1 MLRNW
6 RYPVKVVHRGPA
18 FGVKDA
24 LHPNGHRGTDYNGFP
39 AGEPLFAVCDGMTVV
54 LNKGV
59 KDSAVLGNVIVLQ
72 VGTRFFGYCHLKV
85 KSPLAIGQV
94 VNHGD
99 IVGHAGNTGSAS
111 AGVHLHLTLSDSA
124 EGVFS
129 GNVED
134 ADAFLTA
141 KIAEEKKAKK

>member
-6 RYPVKVVHRGPA
+6 RYPVKTVRRGPA

-24 LHPNGHRGTDYNGFP
+24 LHPNGHRGTDYNGF
-39 AGEPLFAVCDGMTVV
+39 AEGEPLFAVCDGMTVV
-54 LNKGV
+54 LNRGV
-59 KDSAVLGNVIVLQ
+59 KESKVLGNVIVLQ
-72 VGTRFFGYCHLKV
+72 VGSRFFGYCHLKD
-85 KSPLAIGQV
+85 KSVLPVGKV

-99 IVGHAGNTGSAS
+99 VVGHAGNTGSAS
-111 AGVHLHLTLSDSA
+111 AGVHLHLTLSDTV

-134 ADAFLTA
+134 ADKFLTA
-141 KIAEEKKAKK
+141 QIASEKKTK